1 MSTAQD
7 QLAGAL
13 VALGATI
20 TDAMDAAPGFVPCG
34 TPSQVIID
42 ALNTY
47 AAADDAAIAQTTPNI
62 LAFVEHVSDHRAS
75 RLTSLQLSAELTLSR
90 SSRSSPSPQR
100 QTLLPSRL
108 TRPSG
113 STARLHPLPSICLK
127 MPLALI

>member
-13 VALGATI
+13 IALGATI

-47 AAADDAAIAQTTPNI
+47 AAADNAAIAQTTPRI
-62 LAFVEHVSDHRAS
+62 LAFVEHVSSHRGVAAHEPAAVAGDGAEPFQKVLAFAAKADPAS
-75 RLTSLQLSAELTLSR
+75 VTPDEATWLYRTLASLA
-90 SSRSSPSPQR
+90 
-100 QTLLPSRL
+100 
-108 TRPSG
+108 
-113 STARLHPLPSICLK
+113 
-127 MPLALI
+127 

>member
-7 QLAGAL
+7 KLAGAL

-47 AAADDAAIAQTTPNI
+47 AAADDAAITQTTPSI
-62 LAFVEHVSDHRAS
+62 LAFVEHVSDHRGVTAHEPAAVSGDEAEPFKQVLAFAAEADPSAVTPDKAEWLYRALAS
-75 RLTSLQLSAELTLSR
+75 
-90 SSRSSPSPQR
+90 
-100 QTLLPSRL
+100 
-108 TRPSG
+108 
-113 STARLHPLPSICLK
+113 
-127 MPLALI
+127 LA

>member
-13 VALGATI
+13 IALGATI

-47 AAADDAAIAQTTPNI
+47 AAGDDATIAQTTPNI
-62 LAFVEHVSDHRAS
+62 IAFVEHVSDHRGVTAHEAAHADAAKGDGAETFS
-75 RLTSLQLSAELTLSR
+75 KVLAFAAEADLSAVTPDKAEWLYRTLAS
-90 SSRSSPSPQR
+90 
-100 QTLLPSRL
+100 
-108 TRPSG
+108 
-113 STARLHPLPSICLK
+113 
-127 MPLALI
+127 LA